1 MARDLA
7 AIIGIPLAV
16 LVALIFWWRPW
27 QVEYELGEGE
37 DRYEL
42 LTGIW
47 DWDGETGRC
56 DSPHRI
62 SFDPARKVMTISNA
76 VPIVDS
82 SGIPHQAT
90 IYDIEEHGD
99 RIRGRIRGETRTTEA
114 GEPVVWD
121 LVLTSRDSYAWAR
134 AGWSVGGQTREIER
148 CVDSMVSSAAKTAL
162 VRPDRAR
169 EIFDAVAESYRLGRP
184 SSARVWGVT
193 ADTVHFLA
201 ADLAGAANTQL
212 YLLTARDGVVRL
224 VDSTTIGT
232 TATRLIIESRH
243 LGERHFV
250 LVEPMSRDL
259 SLGLIAVEAAG
270 DSLIRIPMPRVRL
283 AGPQQAATT
292 IDAATVT
299 EHDRLYRLSFDADL
313 QVESEDGTSHLMCR
327 VEPTAP
333 LALQESPFGWSIQ
346 NGHTVSSCKE
356 P

>member
-27 QVEYELGEGE
+27 EVGYELRGGE
-37 DRYEL
+37 DRYQL
-42 LTGIW
+42 LAATW
-47 DWDGETGRC
+47 DWDGESGRC

-62 SFDPARKVMTISNA
+62 SFDPSRKVMTIAN
-76 VPIVDS
+76 VLPIVDS
-82 SGIPHQAT
+82 SGVPRQT
-90 IYDIEEHGD
+90 SIYDIQEKGKGL
-99 RIRGRIRGETRTTEA
+99 RGRLRGETRTTES
-114 GEPVVWD
+114 GQPVAWD
-121 LVLTSRDSYAWAR
+121 LVIASRDSYVWAR
-134 AGWSVGGQTREIER
+134 TDWKLGEHTREIER
-148 CVDSMVSSAAKTAL
+148 CAASMISPEAEAALAH
-162 VRPDRAR
+162 PDRAR
-169 EIFDAVAESYRLGRP
+169 EIFDAVVELYRIDRP
-184 SSARVWGVT
+184 ASARVWALT
-193 ADTVHFLA
+193 ADTVHYLA
-201 ADLAGAANTQL
+201 TDLTGEDTQQLHLMTVRSGAT
-212 YLLTARDGVVRL
+212 RV
-224 VDSTTIGT
+224 VDSTDLGT

-270 DSLIRIPMPRVRL
+270 DSLIRLPMPRVRL
-283 AGPQQAATT
+283 AGPQQAVTT

-313 QVESEDGTSHLMCR
+313 QVESEDGTTHLMCR

-333 LALQESPFGWSIQ
+333 LVLQESPFGWSIQ